1 MSAFKNLSTP
11 GFKKLD
17 SKIIWGFLIFLL
29 SLGFMSWKSWQKWP
43 DLIIDSGQQLY
54 VPWQLSQ
61 GQVLYT
67 DIQWF
72 WGPLSAYLHAFVF
85 TIFGPGI
92 LVLAVFNILLII
104 LLGGILFGL
113 IRKISDDLTGMVSA
127 LVFIFVFAFGQ
138 YTENGSFNFVHSYSY
153 EMNHGVF
160 LSFMALY
167 LFTKYLESHK
177 DALLCSLGFIM
188 GLVFLTKPEVF
199 LAAFVSLSISLAL
212 HVYLQK
218 TPVRIIL
225 LKVFKYLGSFTI
237 PLAMFT
243 IYFSFHM
250 PLREALYYIFSP
262 WFHILNPVNRDIPY
276 YQIISGMN
284 ALGDNLLIMFLS
296 ALVFFILLAAM
307 IALIKIKQLGTPRS
321 NPITWI
327 SVIFIIGGALY
338 FYNEIPWFSF
348 TRPLPILTFIFGCF
362 LLYRLLKRRD
372 RADPNQ
378 TLALFAFTFFGFLMM
393 LKIFFL
399 VRVIHYGFALTF
411 PATLGAVIFLIHYF
425 PKLIGTSAFF
435 KPAQVCL
442 LSIIFLFTFW
452 SASFSITA
460 YNLKQFPVGEGR
472 DKILD
477 YSPQS
482 SLHQGIHSRGMMV
495 KYALEVIDQEMDKDE
510 EFVTLPDT
518 VMLNYLSRRKNP
530 IGTLFFNSGIAPIA
544 GEERLLSSLKAKRP
558 NYIIFVHQD
567 FSHYGYR
574 FFGKDYATATYDWI
588 QEHYTP
594 FRLIGHEPFTDKGF
608 GIQILKKVVA
618 GKQAVPD
625 QP

>member
-1 MSAFKNLSTP
+1 MSAFKILSTP
-11 GFKKLD
+11 GFKGLDRKL
-17 SKIIWGFLIFLL
+17 IWGFFIFLL
-29 SLGFMSWKSWQKWP
+29 SLGFMSWQSWQRWP

-61 GQVLYT
+61 GQVLYQ

-104 LLGGILFGL
+104 LLGCILFGL
-113 IRKISDDLTGMVSA
+113 TRKFSDDLTGMVAA
-127 LVFIFVFAFGQ
+127 LVFVFIFAFGQ
-138 YTENGSFNFVHSYSY
+138 YTEAGSFNFVHSYSY

-160 LSFMALY
+160 LSFLALF
-167 LFTKYLESHK
+167 LFTHYLESPT
-177 DALLCSLGFIM
+177 DALLCGLGFLM

-199 LAAFVSLSISLAL
+199 LAAFASISTCLAL

-218 TPVRIIL
+218 IPGRIIL
-225 LKVFKYLGSFTI
+225 LRIVKYLGSFAV
-237 PLAMFT
+237 PLALFT
-243 IYFSFHM
+243 AYFSFHM
-250 PLREALYYIFSP
+250 PLRQALYYIFSP
-262 WFHILNPVNRDIPY
+262 WFYVLNPVNRDIPY

-284 ALGDNLLIMFLS
+284 AVGDNLLTMSLA
-296 ALVFFILLAAM
+296 ALAFFILLAAM
-307 IALIKIKQLGTPRS
+307 AALVKIKQLGTPRS
-321 NPITWI
+321 NHVTWV
-327 SVIFIIGGALY
+327 SVILIIMGALY

-348 TRPLPILTFIFGCF
+348 TRPLPILIFIFGCF
-362 LLYRLLKRRD
+362 LLYSLLWRRG
-372 RADPNQ
+372 RGDPNQ
-378 TLALFAFTFFGFLMM
+378 TLSFFAFTLFGFLMM
-393 LKIFFL
+393 LKIFLL
-399 VRVIHYGFALTF
+399 VRIIHYGFALTL
-411 PATLGAVIFLIHYF
+411 PATLVAVIFLIHYF
-425 PKLIGTSAFF
+425 PKSLSPSALF
-435 KPAQVCL
+435 KPARVFF

-452 SASFSITA
+452 IARYSIDV

-472 DKILD
+472 DRILD

-482 SLHQGIHSRGMMV
+482 SLHEGIYSRGMMV
-495 KYALEVIDQEMDKDE
+495 KFALEVIDQEMKKDE

-558 NYIIFVHQD
+558 NYIVFVHQD

-588 QEHYTP
+588 QEHYAP
-594 FRLIGHEPFTDKGF
+594 FRQIGHEPFTDQGF
-608 GIQILKKVVA
+608 GIQILKKNH
-618 GKQAVPD
+618 PILTHE
-625 QP
+625 

>member
-1 MSAFKNLSTP
+1 MSALKNLSTT
-11 GFKKLD
+11 GLKKLD

-29 SLGFMSWKSWQKWP
+29 SVGFMSWVSWQKWP

-85 TIFGPGI
+85 YIFGPGI

-113 IRKISDDLTGMVSA
+113 IRNFSDDLTGMVSA

-138 YTENGSFNFVHSYSY
+138 YTEIGSFNFVHSYSY

-160 LSFMALY
+160 LSFTALY
-167 LFTKYLESHK
+167 LFTKYLESPK
-177 DALLCSLGFIM
+177 DATLCGLGFLM

-218 TPVRIIL
+218 TPARIIA
-225 LKVFKYLGSFTI
+225 LKVFKYLGSFTL
-237 PLAMFT
+237 PLALFT
-243 IYFSFHM
+243 VYFSFHM

-262 WFHILNPVNRDIPY
+262 WFHVLNLVNRDIPY
-276 YQIISGMN
+276 YQIISGMDS
-284 ALGDNLLIMFLS
+284 AGDNLLIMFS
-296 ALVFFILLAAM
+296 AALVFFILLAAM
-307 IALIKIKQLGTPRS
+307 VALKKIQQRGTMTS
-321 NPITWI
+321 QPITWV
-327 SVIFIIGGALY
+327 SVIFIIMGTLF
-338 FYNEIPWFSF
+338 FYSDIPWFSL
-348 TRPLPILTFIFGCF
+348 TRPLPILTFIFGGF
-362 LLYRLLKRRD
+362 LLYCLLWRRD
-372 RADPNQ
+372 RTDPNK
-378 TLALFAFTFFGFLMM
+378 TLSFFAFTLFGFLMM
-393 LKIFFL
+393 LKIFLL
-399 VRVIHYGFALTF
+399 VRIIHYGFALTL
-411 PATLGAVIFLIHYF
+411 PATLVAVIFLIHYF
-425 PKLIGTSAFF
+425 PKLIGPSALF
-435 KPAQVCL
+435 KPARVFF

-452 SASFSITA
+452 SASFSINA
-460 YNLKQFPVGEGR
+460 YDLKQFPVGEGR

-482 SLHQGIHSRGMMV
+482 SLHEGIYTRGMMV

-544 GEERLLSSLKAKRP
+544 GEERLLNSLKASRP

-594 FRLIGHEPFTDKGF
+594 FRLIGQEPFTDQGF
-608 GIQILKKVVA
+608 GIQILKKA
-618 GKQAVPD
+618 GPEKLTAPD